1 MINRRWLVVSLLVLA
16 PWLQAQSVHVHG
28 QGQLQVSAEQDQLSI
43 LLVLPAMDVVG
54 FEHAPSSPEQQAKVS
69 EANARLASSKGIV
82 LADTA
87 AQCTVQSVKVD
98 SLHGH
103 DHDHADFSVE
113 YWFLCGKPQL
123 LGQLSLPIFQWL
135 PELQLRAE
143 VVTEHG
149 ATVATLNRDS
159 AILLMP
165 AAP

>member
-1 MINRRWLVVSLLVLA
+1 MMNRRWLMVSLLALA

-28 QGQLQVSAEQDQLSI
+28 QGQLQVSAHQDQLSV

-69 EANARLASSKGIV
+69 EAEARLASPQDIV
-82 LADTA
+82 AADGA
-87 AQCTVQSVKVD
+87 AQCTVQSVKID

-113 YWFLCGKPQL
+113 YQFLCGRPQ
-123 LGQLSLPIFQWL
+123 QLSELRLPIFQWL

-143 VVTEHG
+143 VVTEYG
-149 ATVATLNRDS
+149 AKVATLNHDS
-159 AILLMP
+159 AILLLP